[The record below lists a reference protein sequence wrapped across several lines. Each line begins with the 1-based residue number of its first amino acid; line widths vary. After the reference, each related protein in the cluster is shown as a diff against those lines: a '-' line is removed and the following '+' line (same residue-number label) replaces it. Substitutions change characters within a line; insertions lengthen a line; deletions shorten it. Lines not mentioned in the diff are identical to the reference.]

1 MICNYL
7 AFEGIDGSG
16 KSSLIK
22 RLSKVLSNQ
31 QVENKIVRE
40 PGGTKVGEGVRELLL
55 SHDYEVDALT
65 EALLFCSQR
74 SQLIAEV
81 IKPEVNRGIKIL
93 SDRSAYSSVAY
104 QGVGRGLGYETIYQL
119 NDIAVNSFWPEKV
132 VLLDIDPKISLSRQ
146 KVADRIGSDKVD
158 FFNKVREGYLRLAD
172 EFKNNFLIIN
182 AEEDLELNLKRICT
196 WLKVDNSK

>member
-22 RLSKVLSNQ
+22 RLSEVLSNQ
-31 QVENKIVRE
+31 QIENKIVRE

-81 IKPEVNRGIKIL
+81 IKPEVNKGIKIL

-172 EFKNNFLIIN
+172 EFENNFLIIN
-182 AEEDLELNLKRICT
+182 AEEDLELNMKRICT